1 MIICYEF
8 FGKINHSFNT
18 TMREEYAKIFNTLGK
33 KEMGALES
41 YIKSGGADAVGKR
54 VLESVMKKASKATP
68 HLSTERSTSAGTT
81 IFPQR
86 RNRHKICQNI
96 TTEDGYKA
104 LGMYKDKLITFAKN
118 PSKNTIDHE
127 AFHAYFDIALG
138 KQKK

>member
-8 FGKINHSFNT
+8 FGKINHSFKT
-18 TMREEYAKIFNTLGK
+18 TMGEEYAKIFNTLGK

-86 RNRHKICQNI
+86 RNRHKICQKYHHRRRLQSPWNVQRQ
-96 TTEDGYKA
+96 THHLCEKS
-104 LGMYKDKLITFAKN
+104 F
-118 PSKNTIDHE
+118 
-127 AFHAYFDIALG
+127 
-138 KQKK
+138 QKYH